1 MREYSFSELIMTP
14 SEVEALEAIDNLSE
28 EKAKDHLKKLWILF
42 MKQKLKARVEGKGI
56 VIGDR
61 VELVRPDG
69 KEYGVVFDVKEDEGN
84 RRKCRVK
91 FDGCEEACGQWFSE
105 NAFTIIR
112 RRR

>member
-28 EKAKDHLKKLWILF
+28 KTAKDHLKKLWILF
-42 MKQKLKARVEGKGI
+42 MQQNRKARAEGKGI

-69 KEYGVVFDVKEDEGN
+69 KEYGIVYDVKEDEGN
-84 RRKCRVK
+84 QRKCRVK
-91 FDGCEEACGQWFSE
+91 FDGCEEACGQWFYE
-105 NAFTIIR
+105 WAFTIIR